1 VVLAALSILL
11 LWAAPAGA
19 QLDQLLKKFPQIPG
33 TQGIPGTGSIGD
45 VRIGEALKEAL
56 QVGTANAV
64 SLTGRTDGYFKNQAI
79 KILMPEQLRTFE
91 RGLRAVGYGPQVDEL
106 VLGMNRAAERA
117 APQAKQIF
125 WDAIGAMTIDDARGI
140 LNGGDTAA
148 TEYFKRTTSDPLTT
162 AFRPVVEKAMG
173 EVGVTRQYTELFRRA
188 PSIWTGTSSAR
199 PSTVSSTWSPRKRR
213 TSAPTPPPAS
223 PTSSAKFSVG
233 SPRTSPIGAGGDR
246 GAVGGLGEVGS
257 GGEEPHLLRGR

>member
-1 VVLAALSILL
+1 LRGPVALAALSILL
-11 LWAAPAGA
+11 LWGAPASA
-19 QLDQLLKKFPQIPG
+19 QLDQILKKFPQIPG

-56 QVGTANAV
+56 QVGTANAA

-140 LNGGDTAA
+140 LDGGDTAA

-188 PSIWTGTSSAR
+188 QSIPFLNVEAFDLDRYVVGEALDGLFHVVADEEKNIRTNPAAR
-199 PSTVSSTWSPRKRR
+199 VT
-213 TSAPTPPPAS
+213 
-223 PTSSAKFSVG
+223 
-233 SPRTSPIGAGGDR
+233 D
-246 GAVGGLGEVGS
+246 
-257 GGEEPHLLRGR
+257 LLREVFGR

>member
-1 VVLAALSILL
+1 VVLAALSTLL

-173 EVGVTRQYTELFRRA
+173 EVGVTRQYTGLFRRA
-188 PSIWTGTSSAR
+188 QSIPFLSVEAFDLDRYVVGKALDGLFHVVAEEEKNIRTNPAAR
-199 PSTVSSTWSPRKRR
+199 VT
-213 TSAPTPPPAS
+213 
-223 PTSSAKFSVG
+223 
-233 SPRTSPIGAGGDR
+233 D
-246 GAVGGLGEVGS
+246 
-257 GGEEPHLLRGR
+257 LLREVFGR